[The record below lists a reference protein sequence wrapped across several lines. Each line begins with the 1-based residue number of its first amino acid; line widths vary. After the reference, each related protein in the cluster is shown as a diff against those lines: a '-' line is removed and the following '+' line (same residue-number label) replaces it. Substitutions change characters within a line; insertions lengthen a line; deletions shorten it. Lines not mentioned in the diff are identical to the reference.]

1 MINLL
6 GFRTARPAPA
16 RRAAAPRFFRP
27 RLESM
32 EARDVPAVGPA
43 LLGAPVVSSIN
54 ITGVTGDVLNLVANV
69 TTPARQTLQV
79 PLLLDNIAPAGSTPI
94 LDLHVGEIH
103 LDVLGLKVDTSE
115 ICLDITAQSGP
126 GKLLGNLL
134 TDISHLLDQG
144 LNIGQIL
151 SNLSLTQLTTL
162 SNGLSGV
169 VNGALRAI
177 GSPTNA
183 ATGGARVNTVNG
195 TQILNLSLGPVD
207 LNLLGLRVH
216 LDDCHNGPVTVDIS
230 AQPGAGN
237 LLGNLI
243 SGLANLLN
251 NPSHPAGAIRAQIN
265 RIANDVR
272 SLVAA
277 AARQLTPL
285 LPLRVTD
292 VNLTGGNTA
301 GTLEAVA
308 NTTTIVNGQPF
319 TIPLTL
325 THTGNTA
332 AGVPILTLHVGEIHL
347 DVLGLKVDTSEICLD
362 ITAQPGSGNLLG
374 NLLANIAGLLDGGQ
388 TGAAIV
394 GGLTG
399 TQLTT
404 LINGLTGLLNSA
416 LALIGSPTNAA
427 LGGASVTR
435 SGVTNILNLS
445 LGPVDLNLLGLQ
457 VSLDNCHN
465 GPVTVAISA
474 ESGPGKLLGNLLGG
488 LAHLLDT
495 NASPLALLQQ
505 IGRIAGL
512 LDRIL

>member
-1 MINLL
+1 MTNLF
-6 GFRTARPAPA
+6 GFRTTRPARSRKTAP
-16 RRAAAPRFFRP
+16 PRFFRP

-32 EARDVPAVGPA
+32 EARDVPAMAPA
-43 LLGAPVVSSIN
+43 LLGAPLVSSIN
-54 ITGVTGDVLNLVANV
+54 ITNVTGDVLNLVANV
-69 TTPARQTLQV
+69 TTPAHQALQI
-79 PLLLDNIAPAGSTPI
+79 PLTLDNIAAAGETPI

-144 LNIGQIL
+144 LSIGQIL

-162 SNGLSGV
+162 STGLSGV
-169 VNGALRAI
+169 VNGALRAV
-177 GSPTNA
+177 GSPATA
-183 ATGGARVNTVNG
+183 AAGGASVASG
-195 TQILNLSLGPVD
+195 TEILHLAVGPVD

-216 LDDCHNGPVTVDIS
+216 LDDCHGGPVTVDIS

-243 SGLANLLN
+243 GGLAGLLD
-251 NPSHPAGAIRAQIN
+251 NPNATTGAIRAKIN
-265 RIANDVR
+265 QIANDVR

-277 AARQLTPL
+277 AGRHLTSLVPL
-285 LPLRVTD
+285 QVTG

-308 NTTTIVNGQPF
+308 NTNTLVNGQPF

-325 THTGNTA
+325 THTANTA

-399 TQLTT
+399 SQLTT
-404 LINGLTGLLNSA
+404 LINGLTGLLNGA
-416 LALIGSPTNAA
+416 LGLIGSPTHAA
-427 LGGASVTR
+427 LGGA
-435 SGVTNILNLS
+435 GVTSSGTTQILNLS

-465 GPVTVAISA
+465 GPITVDISA

-495 NASPLALLQQ
+495 HASPLALLQQ